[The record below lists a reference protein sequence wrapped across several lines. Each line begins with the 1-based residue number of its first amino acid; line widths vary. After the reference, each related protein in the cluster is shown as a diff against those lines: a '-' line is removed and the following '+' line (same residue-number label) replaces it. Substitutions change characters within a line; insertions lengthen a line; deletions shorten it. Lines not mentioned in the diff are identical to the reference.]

1 MNSLDI
7 KAFCKYNTVIKS
19 SGGYTY
25 SMQNKISFNY
35 NFENNNDEEI
45 LLEIKNGNDKALDYL
60 ISKYKSLVNNKVAK
74 YYIIGAEKED
84 IVQEGLIGLFKAIKD
99 YDNTKQNSFKSFASL
114 CIERQIIT
122 AIKTSNRQKHLPL
135 NSSLSLNNTISDSDN
150 ESSFLDI
157 INAHNVE
164 DPLETITKKE
174 YYTDIK
180 EKLNASLSD
189 FEKKVLYSY
198 IEGNSYISIAEK
210 LDMPV
215 KSIDNAIQRIRKK
228 LPKI

>member
-1 MNSLDI
+1 
-7 KAFCKYNTVIKS
+7 
-19 SGGYTY
+19 
-25 SMQNKISFNY
+25 MQNKISFDY
-35 NFENNNDEEI
+35 SFENNNDEEI
-45 LLEIKNGNDKALDYL
+45 LLEIKNGNDKALEFL
-60 ISKYKSLVNNKVAK
+60 ISKYRNLVNSKVTK

-135 NSSLSLNNTISDSDN
+135 NSSLSLNNTISDNDN
-150 ESSFLDI
+150 ESSFLEI
-157 INAHNVE
+157 INAQNVE

-174 YYTDIK
+174 YYTNIK
-180 EKLNASLSD
+180 EKLNENLSD

>member
-1 MNSLDI
+1 
-7 KAFCKYNTVIKS
+7 
-19 SGGYTY
+19 
-25 SMQNKISFNY
+25 MQNKISFGY
-35 NFENNNDEEI
+35 SFENNNDEEI
-45 LLEIKNGNDKALDYL
+45 LLEIKNGNDKALEFL
-60 ISKYKSLVNNKVAK
+60 ISKYRNLVNSKVTK

-135 NSSLSLNNTISDSDN
+135 NSSLSLNNTINDNDN
-150 ESSFLDI
+150 EASFLDI
-157 INAHNVE
+157 INAQNVE

-174 YYTDIK
+174 YYTNIK
-180 EKLNASLSD
+180 EKLNANLSD
-189 FEKKVLYSY
+189 FEKKVLYNY

>member
-1 MNSLDI
+1 
-7 KAFCKYNTVIKS
+7 
-19 SGGYTY
+19 
-25 SMQNKISFNY
+25 MQNKISFDY
-35 NFENNNDEEI
+35 SFENNNDEEI
-45 LLEIKNGNDKALDYL
+45 LLEIKNGNDKALEFL
-60 ISKYKSLVNNKVAK
+60 ISKYRNLVNSKVTK

-135 NSSLSLNNTISDSDN
+135 NSSLSLNNTINDNDN
-150 ESSFLDI
+150 EASFLDI
-157 INAHNVE
+157 INAQNVE

-174 YYTDIK
+174 YYTNIK
-180 EKLNASLSD
+180 EKLNANLSD